1 MLRQKDAKPPPYERS
16 EWHHI
21 AKMTTRIQRYTGMSI
36 PGVLAAC
43 SVAIAGPAGA
53 QDQPQ
58 KVRYEVSGSSP
69 IAEYLSF
76 ESDTGQHQQ
85 ANVRLPWSTEF
96 KPFGG
101 EVFVISAQGSGT
113 LTCRILVNGNVV
125 NQATANGLP
134 ARTVCTH

>member
-1 MLRQKDAKPPPYERS
+1 
-16 EWHHI
+16 
-21 AKMTTRIQRYTGMSI
+21 MTISIQRYAGTWV
-36 PGVLAAC
+36 PAVLVAC
-43 SVAIAGPAGA
+43 SVLVAGPAGA

-58 KVRYEVSGSSP
+58 KVRYEVSGNSP
-69 IAEYLSF
+69 TAEYLSF
-76 ESDTGQHQQ
+76 QSDTGQHQQ

-101 EVFVISAQGSGT
+101 EVFVVSAQGPGT
-113 LTCRILVNGNVV
+113 LTCRILVNGSVV